1 MVLPSLLFLKVRIFK
16 TLLHEARF
24 IDGLERVLSRDP
36 GLTETIVRDSGNR
49 KIRDLT
55 ATREAG
61 FVKIWER
68 DAISG
73 REKVFGME
81 MTELS
86 SGCGIIVKKEREC
99 RIRGPFLESP
109 DN

>member
-1 MVLPSLLFLKVRIFK
+1 MVLKG
-16 TLLHEARF
+16 TLSGSG
-24 IDGLERVLSRDP
+24 IDR
-36 GLTETIVRDSGNR
+36 NR

-73 REKVFGME
+73 RKKVFGME

-86 SGCGIIVKKEREC
+86 SGCGIIVKEEREC
-99 RIRGPFLESP
+99 RIRPPRP
-109 DN
+109 DPVYTV